1 MNKTSQKANPVQL
14 FVYFSMTDVCCENV
28 WYAYNA
34 ILKWLRLSTNRLQS
48 GKQPWRMKWK
58 IFPYLL
64 SVDVVN
70 YAFFLAATRSSNWLF
85 VYESCDM
92 QCGYQVA
99 RNQCNSNDRMCHN
112 IRPPSSYIK
121 LVFHCEMWKYSI
133 LVYLPEFISW
143 YLEHFLWNWSYVSV
157 TEPWWGWNISSC
169 TGLVSSTNKSL
180 HEPMLIQTYV
190 AMRGRYATMIKR
202 YDWPVGQNNE
212 KENVLYHN
220 LFSEYDIIFIAM
232 GWPFVYSTP
241 LIIIITCQY
250 DCSMSTVNS
259 RYLNPLLSLQNVSHD
274 SPGVRHG
281 MSMVYNLL
289 NCLPLPL
296 PCCV

>member
-14 FVYFSMTDVCCENV
+14 FVFFPWLMFVVKMYGMRTMPYWNGCGYQLMD
-28 WYAYNA
+28 YN
-34 ILKWLRLSTNRLQS
+34 LGSNLEEWN
-48 GKQPWRMKWK
+48 GKSSHTCFPWT
-58 IFPYLL
+58 
-64 SVDVVN
+64 S
-70 YAFFLAATRSSNWLF
+70 FFLAATRSSNWLF

-99 RNQCNSNDRMCHN
+99 RNQCNSNGRMCHN

-133 LVYLPEFISW
+133 LVYLPKFISW
-143 YLEHFLWNWSYVSV
+143 YLEQILWNWSYVSV

-180 HEPMLIQTYV
+180 HEPMLSHTYV

-212 KENVLYHN
+212 KENVLYYH
-220 LFSEYDIIFIAM
+220 LFSEYNIIFIAM
-232 GWPFVYSTP
+232 GWPIVYSTP
-241 LIIIITCQY
+241 LIIIIICQY

-289 NCLPLPL
+289 NCLPLQL